1 MTDEG
6 GDMLETRYR
15 SHVTRQSFASDL
27 KQYNLYFA
35 GSRPSQQLQ
44 IHERKGMPVVY
55 GVLKLYWGTQQVI
68 RLKKEEPTW
77 KRKSIRLAYENGLDE
92 KLMNAMGS
100 GARNRRSLTK
110 LRDSVSEIPED
121 CEGSDN
127 DHEREEGG
135 RNGVSKKEDNMAVF
149 DRLTMSNSLP
159 RDALNN
165 HDVIAEIE
173 KAANGSPNGEIDQKL
188 LSSTMPKKSNL
199 RRRTMSFSGHLY
211 NSKTRAFRPRYGT
224 VSNIRASSTQSTQE
238 VIKLLLT
245 KFAVENPPE
254 EFSLFSVSNSAG
266 TQELKALDFPLLR
279 RIQLGPDENVAKIF
293 VMERKTTSQVSQEVA
308 QYVNLPITVLGGIL
322 KKFKEEENK
331 EIEEIR
337 KKYSIY
343 QATLKKKM
351 EVIMES
357 TSDIEPYNLETF
369 C

>member
-1 MTDEG
+1 MTDES

-15 SHVTRQSFASDL
+15 SLVTKPTFASEL

-35 GSRPSQQLQ
+35 GTRPTQQLQ

-68 RLKKEEPTW
+68 RLKKEEPSW
-77 KRKSIRLAYENGLDE
+77 KRKSTRLPCENGLDE
-92 KLMNAMGS
+92 KLMHAMGS
-100 GARNRRSLTK
+100 GARNRRSLK
-110 LRDSVSEIPED
+110 LRDSVGDIPEEND
-121 CEGSDN
+121 GSEN
-127 DHEREEGG
+127 DHSHEEGN
-135 RNGVSKKEDNMAVF
+135 NGNSKKEDNMAAF
-149 DRLTMSNSLP
+149 ERLRMSNSLP

-165 HDVIAEIE
+165 HDLVAEIE
-173 KAANGSPNGEIDQKL
+173 KAANGSPNGDVAQKE

-211 NSKTRAFRPRYGT
+211 NSKTRVFRPRYGT
-224 VSNIRASSTQSTQE
+224 VSNVRASSTQSTLE

-254 EFSLFSVSNSAG
+254 EFSLFSVSNSGG
-266 TQELKALDFPLLR
+266 TQELKTHDFPLLR

-293 VMERKTTSQVSQEVA
+293 VMERKTSQVSQEVA
-308 QYVNLPITVLGGIL
+308 QYVNLPFPVLQAIL
-322 KKFKEEENK
+322 QKFKEEENK
-331 EIEEIR
+331 EVEEIR

-351 EVIMES
+351 EFIIES
-357 TSDIEPYNLETF
+357 TNKKTKEKKKSWWKS
-369 C
+369 

>member
-1 MTDEG
+1 
-6 GDMLETRYR
+6 
-15 SHVTRQSFASDL
+15 
-27 KQYNLYFA
+27 
-35 GSRPSQQLQ
+35 
-44 IHERKGMPVVY
+44 MPVVY

-211 NSKTRAFRPRYGT
+211 NSKVNSRLGFEIKEGLESWDSFRKP
-224 VSNIRASSTQSTQE
+224 VFND
-238 VIKLLLT
+238 
-245 KFAVENPPE
+245 N
-254 EFSLFSVSNSAG
+254 
-266 TQELKALDFPLLR
+266 
-279 RIQLGPDENVAKIF
+279 
-293 VMERKTTSQVSQEVA
+293 
-308 QYVNLPITVLGGIL
+308 
-322 KKFKEEENK
+322 
-331 EIEEIR
+331 
-337 KKYSIY
+337 
-343 QATLKKKM
+343 
-351 EVIMES
+351 
-357 TSDIEPYNLETF
+357 
-369 C
+369 

>member
-1 MTDEG
+1 MADEG
-6 GDMLETRYR
+6 ADMLEARYR
-15 SHVTRQSFASDL
+15 SLVTRQAFASEL

-68 RLKKEEPTW
+68 RLKKEEPSW
-77 KRKSIRLAYENGLDE
+77 KRKSTRLAYENGLDE
-92 KLMNAMGS
+92 KLMNAMGR

-110 LRDSVSEIPED
+110 LRDSVSEVPEETEPSELEQED
-121 CEGSDN
+121 GS
-127 DHEREEGG
+127 
-135 RNGVSKKEDNMAVF
+135 NGVSKTEDHMSPME
-149 DRLTMSNSLP
+149 RLRMSNSLP

-165 HDVIAEIE
+165 RDLAAEIE
-173 KAANGSPNGEIDQKL
+173 KAAENGSPNGDADPKE
-188 LSSTMPKKSNL
+188 LSSTLPKKSNL

-211 NSKTRAFRPRYGT
+211 NSKTRVFRPRYGT
-224 VSNIRASSTQSTQE
+224 VSNVRASSTQPTLE

-254 EFSLFSVSNSAG
+254 EFSLFSVSNSGG
-266 TQELKALDFPLLR
+266 TQELKTLDFPLLR

-293 VMERKTTSQVSQEVA
+293 IMERKTSQVSPEVA
-308 QYVNLPITVLGGIL
+308 QYVNLPFPVLQAIL
-322 KKFKEEENK
+322 VKFKEEENK

-343 QATLKKKM
+343 QATLNKKMDAIIEGTHKKSKEKKK
-351 EVIMES
+351 S
-357 TSDIEPYNLETF
+357 WWKA
-369 C
+369 